1 MLLPSLPHGAVEG
14 CPSSK
19 IPSSALYLPI
29 LAPGF
34 TDRHPLRLLSLRH
47 VTQRERTALSTA

>member
-1 MLLPSLPHGAVEG
+1 MLFPSLPHGAVEG

-19 IPSSALYLPI
+19 IPSFALYLPI

-34 TDRHPLRLLSLRH
+34 TNCHPLRLLSLGH
-47 VTQRERTALSTA
+47 VNQRERAALSTA